1 MINRITLLFTSI
13 ILSNILSF
21 SQEYSG
27 TYTEGNNSLRFND
40 GKVYFKMSEMGS
52 MMTLKVGE
60 GTYSQVGDFMIVEAG
75 EFSGEKS
82 KLELV
87 PASKQDTLVVY
98 VTNENNYAVQGA
110 LVELLNSSGKNLQSG
125 VTNGN
130 GKVLFLRHP
139 KVTNIRIFNMGYDDL
154 SFEDNPANDFNIKLA
169 ANDIIENKTVIFRFK
184 ELDEET
190 LSVLLL
196 SSDAEIGKDI
206 KKTIDRLD
214 KKAIKGNFIDRRM
227 KKEYEQYTPLSTR

>member
-1 MINRITLLFTSI
+1 MANRIASLLTLL
-13 ILSNILSF
+13 ILSTIFSF

-27 TYTEGNNSLRFND
+27 TYIEGNNILRFDD

-52 MMTLKVGE
+52 IMTLKVGE
-60 GTYSQVGDFMIVEAG
+60 GTYSQVGDFLIVEAG

-82 KLELV
+82 KLESV
-87 PASKQDTLVVY
+87 PASKQDTLVVS

-110 LVELLNSSGKNLQSG
+110 LVELLSSSGKNLQSG

-130 GKVLFLRHP
+130 GRVLFLRHP

-169 ANDIIENKTVIFRFK
+169 ANDIIENKTVVFRFK
-184 ELDEET
+184 QLDEET

-196 SSDAEIGKDI
+196 DCDTEIGKDI
-206 KKTIDRLD
+206 QKTLERLD
-214 KKAIKGNFIDRRM
+214 KKAKRGNFIDKRM
-227 KKEYEQYTPLSTR
+227 KKEYEQYTPVSAK